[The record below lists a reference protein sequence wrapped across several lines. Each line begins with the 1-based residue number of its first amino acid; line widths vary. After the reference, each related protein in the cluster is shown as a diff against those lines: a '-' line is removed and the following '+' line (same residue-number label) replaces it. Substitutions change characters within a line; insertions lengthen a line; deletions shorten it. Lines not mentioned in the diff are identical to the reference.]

1 MDMTDDEIREMIA
14 AEERADSVYT
24 CDYSREVARRMR
36 LNPGDPAWLPKYDE
50 VECPACGGSGRSYYD
65 DEGRGLKEEEY
76 RRRMAMTAEERYNA
90 GGADS
95 DDCPECRGRGTVEVR
110 IRYDRFGNRIG

>member
-1 MDMTDDEIREMIA
+1 MYMTDDEIREMIA

-50 VECPACGGSGRSYYD
+50 VATRWNA
-65 DEGRGLKEEEY
+65 
-76 RRRMAMTAEERYNA
+76 RRAV
-90 GGADS
+90 GADATTTTT
-95 DDCPECRGRGTVEVR
+95 RGAG
-110 IRYDRFGNRIG
+110 